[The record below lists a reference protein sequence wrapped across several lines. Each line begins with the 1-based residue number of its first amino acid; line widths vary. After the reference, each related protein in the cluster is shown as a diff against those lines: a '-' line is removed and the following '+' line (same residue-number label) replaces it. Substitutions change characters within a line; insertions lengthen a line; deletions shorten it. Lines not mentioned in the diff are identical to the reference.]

1 MHRPELA
8 SDLQSAFDADPDV
21 ARVVA
26 RAAGDLSDSGAYR
39 DDVGSAI
46 DGTLIVAELQDAPAD
61 SDLVERWNWWIGSL
75 ELAYGDYEQ
84 FLVSR

>member
-1 MHRPELA
+1 VHRPELA
-8 SDLQSAFDADPDV
+8 AALQEAFDADPDA

-26 RAAGDLSDSGAYR
+26 RAAGDLSDSGAYG
-39 DDVGSAI
+39 DDIGEEI
-46 DGTLIVAELQDAPAD
+46 DGKVIVSELRDAPAD
-61 SDLVERWNWWIGSL
+61 SDLIERWNWWIGSL